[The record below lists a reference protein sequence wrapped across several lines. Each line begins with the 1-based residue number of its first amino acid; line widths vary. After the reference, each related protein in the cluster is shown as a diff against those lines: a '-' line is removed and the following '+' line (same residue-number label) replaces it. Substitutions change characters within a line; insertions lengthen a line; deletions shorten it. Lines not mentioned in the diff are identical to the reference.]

1 MSSLDVGGFDEIER
15 ELRAARPGAPPSLRE
30 QVLALGEPAPR
41 PVPRPRWSRRA
52 VLVLASAAAVTAAA
66 ASVVIGLV
74 QSGSDRPV
82 AVQPQSRGQDHGAL
96 GAPIK
101 PTTLGAE
108 RALKRNAQ
116 PATTDAGL
124 PVTSSRVQRYEA
136 DLTLRVGDLSATTK
150 RALRLTHRF
159 GGYVRSV
166 DYGSG
171 EQAGHADLVV
181 RIPLR
186 RVQEAILR
194 FSSLG
199 TILDQHVR
207 VQDLQPSIDRRFR
220 RMQAIRRQ
228 ITALAGDTSPEAQAK
243 VARLRRALVALQR
256 EQSQAVKRAEFA
268 TIALAL
274 RTKEAEVV
282 PARRPGRIERALDH
296 AGTILIK
303 ELAVLVYGLVV
314 AVPLALVAAAA
325 FIGAR
330 ALRRRSLD
338 RLLEQN

>member
-1 MSSLDVGGFDEIER
+1 MSSLEVGGFDEIAR
-15 ELRAARPGAPPSLRE
+15 ELRAARPGAPPSLRQ

-52 VLVLASAAAVTAAA
+52 VLVLASGAAVTAAA

-74 QSGSDRPV
+74 QSGNDAPV
-82 AVQPQSRGQDHGAL
+82 AVPGKSRTADHGSV
-96 GAPIK
+96 P
-101 PTTLGAE
+101 PRAE
-108 RALKRNAQ
+108 RALKTKAQ
-116 PATTDAGL
+116 PTPATADAGL

-136 DLTLRVGDLSATTK
+136 DLTLRVRDLSTTTK

-171 EQAGHADLVV
+171 QRAGQADLVL

-207 VQDLQPSIDRRFR
+207 VQDLQPSVGRRFR

-228 ITALAGDTSPEAQAK
+228 IAALASDTSPDAQAK
-243 VARLRRALVALQR
+243 VARLRRQLVALQR

-282 PARRPGRIERALDH
+282 PASRPGRIERALDH
-296 AGTILIK
+296 AGTILVK
-303 ELAVLVYGLVV
+303 ELAVLVYVVVV
-314 AVPLALVAAAA
+314 ALPLALVAAAA
-325 FIGAR
+325 FMAAR

>member
-1 MSSLDVGGFDEIER
+1 MSSLDVGGFDEIAR

-52 VLVLASAAAVTAAA
+52 VVVLASGAAVTAAA
-66 ASVVIGLV
+66 ASLVVGLV
-74 QSGSDRPV
+74 QSGHDEPV
-82 AVQPQSRGQDHGAL
+82 ATNWQARGQARGA
-96 GAPIK
+96 APTI
-101 PTTLGAE
+101 LHAE
-108 RALKRNAQ
+108 RALKTKAQ
-116 PATTDAGL
+116 PAPAAADAGL

-136 DLTLRVGDLSATTK
+136 DLTLRVRDLSATTK

-171 EQAGHADLVV
+171 ERAGHADLVV
-181 RIPLR
+181 RIPIR

-207 VQDLQPSIDRRFR
+207 VQDLQPSVDRRFR
-220 RMQAIRRQ
+220 RMRAIRRQ
-228 ITALAGDTSPEAQAK
+228 ITALASDTSPEAQAK
-243 VARLRRALVALQR
+243 VARLRRQLVALQR

-268 TIALAL
+268 TIALAV

-282 PARRPGRIERALDH
+282 PASRPGRIERALDH
-296 AGTILIK
+296 AGTILVK
-303 ELAVLVYGLVV
+303 ELAVLVYVLVV
-314 AVPLALVAAAA
+314 ALPLALVAAAA
-325 FIGAR
+325 FMAAR